1 MTALLLHGYASGVYS
16 SRRIAKA
23 AVERADFMMIVA
35 GDLTR
40 QMDDDAAYKRAE
52 RAAPPFGGDVWF
64 NRLSDEREPI
74 EALIAANAEPTIE
87 AIAVKL
93 RMMAWHMRYEEG
105 GLTGERSPTQNEKT
119 ITSALAAA
127 ERLALAR
134 HQGEG

>member
-1 MTALLLHGYASGVYS
+1 MNAPFSPFDPFQHRPAGAAASIEALG
-16 SRRIAKA
+16 RQW
-23 AVERADFMMIVA
+23 D
-35 GDLTR
+35 DLTR

-127 ERLALAR
+127 ERLALAHHR
-134 HQGEG
+134 GEG